1 MASIGVALPV
11 TRDSG
16 DGFTMLKS
24 LAATIKQNFKMLVL
38 TSPGERVMEPE
49 FGVGL
54 RLFLFQNFDS
64 STTHRIETRIR
75 DQVMAYMPA
84 IKITN
89 VIFNTEHQDQNLLG
103 ITIVY
108 DIPAVATAE
117 MLQITI

>member
-1 MASIGVALPV
+1 MASIGVALPL

-24 LAATIKQNFKMLVL
+24 LAGTIKQNFKMLLL

-54 RLFLFQNFDS
+54 RMFLFQNFEAA
-64 STTHRIETRIR
+64 TTHRIETRIR
-75 DQVMAYMPA
+75 DQVSAYMPA

-89 VIFNTEHQDQNLLG
+89 IDFNTERMDQNLLG

-108 DIPAVATAE
+108 DIPSVVSSE
-117 MLQITI
+117 MLKITI

>member
-1 MASIGVALPV
+1 MASIGGALPL

-24 LAATIKQNFKMLVL
+24 LAGTIKQNFKMLLL

-54 RLFLFQNFDS
+54 RMFLFQNFEAA
-64 STTHRIETRIR
+64 TTHRIETRIR
-75 DQVMAYMPA
+75 DQVSAYMPA

-89 VIFNTEHQDQNLLG
+89 IDFNTERMDQNLLG

-108 DIPAVATAE
+108 DIPSVVSSE
-117 MLQITI
+117 MLKITI